1 MADYTITNDA
11 NRCVQCGL
19 CVAFC
24 PCNVLEFN
32 EEGYPYAAHPEKCVG
47 CTTCSGNCRK
57 RALLVEAT
65 GDATYNPSAD
75 EDRAEPISDELHAE
89 YAELQRSI
97 MQNLGLRWQP
107 VAVSLIDK
115 DELLPD
121 VPMPPENLRF
131 CQAMMAARRGASILM
146 PPHRHSCPDG
156 TSIFGMTGVPE
167 KLATG
172 EIYVLF
178 HKVVN
183 AEAAARMVAERP
195 TLPPKSRRATYV
207 APLAKTVRE
216 PEVVVFTG
224 TPEQMMWLSMSMSY
238 YTASPRLPRV
248 GLQLH
253 VRGGGASAVD
263 QRRTQ
268 HHVRLLRLPCGDR
281 HRRGHDV
288 YGRADASAADDR
300 AGRGGAGEEGHPR
313 FAQQD
318 LRRAHHVERV
328 RPPAKA
334 GGLLSSTL
342 PREENMALFTLRPAL
357 EKGPRADRL
366 VSV

>member
-1 MADYTITNDA
+1 MADYRIVNDPD
-11 NRCVQCGL
+11 RCVKCGL
-19 CVAFC
+19 CIAFC
-24 PCNVLEFN
+24 PCEVLEADADGHPF
-32 EEGYPYAAHPEKCVG
+32 AARIEDCVG
-47 CTTCSGNCRK
+47 CTTCSGNCPQ

-65 GDATYNPSAD
+65 GDAVYDPFAD
-75 EDRAEPISDELHAE
+75 EPRAEPIGRELHE
-89 YAELQRSI
+89 QYAEWQRVI
-97 MQNLGLRWQP
+97 MDKLGLRWQP

-121 VPMPPENLRF
+121 VPMPPENQRF

-216 PEVVVFTG
+216 PEVVVITG
-224 TPEQMMWLSMSMSY
+224 TPEQMMWLCMSMSY
-238 YTASPRLPRV
+238 YSGHRFDFHASGFNSMCVEAVLYPLTEQEPNITFGCYGCRAATDLGEDMMFMGLPVDKLPIVAQGLTELATTAIPDSRMKIYV
-248 GLQLH
+248 
-253 VRGGGASAVD
+253 
-263 QRRTQ
+263 
-268 HHVRLLRLPCGDR
+268 
-281 HRRGHDV
+281 
-288 YGRADASAADDR
+288 
-300 AGRGGAGEEGHPR
+300 
-313 FAQQD
+313 
-318 LRRAHHVERV
+318 
-328 RPPAKA
+328 PPI
-334 GGLLSSTL
+334 
-342 PREENMALFTLRPAL
+342 M
-357 EKGPRADRL
+357 
-366 VSV
+366 